1 MSSPKLPRPLT
12 SQQLKRLRAY
22 IYAEPILDH
31 QAFIAKWDLNRQL
44 IAQVCCIDVRTVNT
58 WFSQGRTHQQPQ
70 TYHLWYLEMANIIFE
85 QYEELPEGLK
95 TLLCPLDDDF

>member
-12 SQQLKRLRAY
+12 PLQLKRLKAY

-44 IAQVCCIDVRTVNT
+44 IAQVCRVDLRTVNT
-58 WFSQGRTHQQPQ
+58 WFSQGRTHQEPQ
-70 TYHLWYLEMANIIFE
+70 TYHLWYLTIGDIVLE
-85 QYEELPEGLK
+85 QYEDLPEFLQIV
-95 TLLCPLDDDF
+95 LSSFDDDY